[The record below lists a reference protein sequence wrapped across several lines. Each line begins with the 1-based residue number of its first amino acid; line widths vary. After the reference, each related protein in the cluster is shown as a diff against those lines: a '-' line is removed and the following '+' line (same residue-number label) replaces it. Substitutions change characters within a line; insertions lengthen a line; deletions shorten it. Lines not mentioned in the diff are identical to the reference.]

1 MAQTHNTWLSYLC
14 FICLCYMGQTHAL
27 PSIDLSQHISGQ
39 STQNQY
45 LYNRDYHKGVEFK
58 QVLAESKWQLPTK
71 GVTNRGFSEKPS
83 WMAFSLNNPTNKKQD
98 LILEYVDASVE
109 SIDIYYREK
118 GIEQPF
124 KTINYTFEKPVS
136 ERNVSF
142 YRPSFSLSVPEKS
155 QLEIYVRI
163 FQGDTFPMH
172 CFTSLRIWQESD
184 FYRSTNIEMLLLII
198 LLCTEVFMG
207 ITAVFVYLSS
217 RDNLFLYYAFFV
229 FSAAG
234 LFSGVSGLWGYFIM
248 PNHYELWMV
257 VFKINICQVAAL
269 LFIRRF
275 LNLKS
280 HSRLID
286 RGLLALAAVCM
297 IGVISNLLGYP
308 SISRASADC
317 VAMSYILLIPIGFY
331 AHKKG
336 VKNALLFTASWV
348 VFIIGMTLASLR
360 LSGHINDTP
369 LSEWMIYAGGF
380 VEVILLCTIM
390 VLRIRAMKKEKLVIQ
405 RKLDTAL
412 ENAQDNNKIKDQF
425 LNVFSH
431 ELRTPLNGIIGSLQL
446 LEFTE
451 LSSEQKKQ
459 KGTATRSA
467 KHLLRMVENILTFSE
482 LTSLK
487 ARSTLHSCDLKKNIN
502 NILSSFHHAAQ
513 LKSLTLTSEFSTAI
527 PALLKLDWPNIQRI
541 LTYWLDNAIKFSH
554 QGEITIKVE
563 CKADEQNHNY
573 HLSFYAMDQGP
584 GIKPEI
590 LKQIRQGFEQ
600 KEANTIRNI
609 DGLGLG
615 LANSIKIAELI
626 NAKCHVESTSE
637 GTCYQLD
644 LTCQLGT
651 EEDIPKPQKNSDKI
665 IVLAVDDNPINLM
678 VLSNILRKNNMEVH
692 EAKDGIEALE
702 KSKQQ
707 LYHAIFMDC
716 QMPNMDGYQATRCI
730 RESDNM
736 NHSTPIIAVTA
747 NAYESDKEHCLYVG
761 MNDFVSKP
769 IDQQTIMDAFK
780 RWS

>member
-1 MAQTHNTWLSYLC
+1 MAKTNNTWLSFLC
-14 FICLCYMGQTHAL
+14 FICLCYMGKVQSL
-27 PSIDLSQHISGQ
+27 PSIDLSQHSSGQ

-45 LYNRDYHKGVEFK
+45 LYNRDYHKAVTFE
-58 QVLAESKWQLPTK
+58 QVLAENQWQRPTD

-109 SIDIYYREK
+109 SIDIYYRK
-118 GIEQPF
+118 PNASQPF
-124 KTINYTFEKPVS
+124 NTINYTFEKPVS
-136 ERNVSF
+136 ERNVAF
-142 YRPSFSLSVPEKS
+142 YRPSFSLTIAEQS
-155 QLEIYVRI
+155 QFEIYVRI

-172 CFTSLRIWQESD
+172 SFTSFRIWQESD

-198 LLCTEVFMG
+198 LLCTEIFMG

-217 RDNLFLYYAFFV
+217 RDNLFLYYACFV

-248 PNHYELWMV
+248 PYHYELWMV
-257 VFKINICQVAAL
+257 VLKINICQVAAL

-275 LNLKS
+275 LNLKAY
-280 HSRLID
+280 SRLID
-286 RGLLALAAVCM
+286 SSILALAAVCM
-297 IGVISNLLGYP
+297 IGIISNLLGYP
-308 SISRASADC
+308 SISRATADY
-317 VAMSYILLIPIGFY
+317 VAVSYVLLIPIGIY

-348 VFIIGMTLASLR
+348 IFIIGMTLASLR

-390 VLRIRAMKKEKLVIQ
+390 VLRIKAMKKEKLVIQ
-405 RKLDTAL
+405 KKLDIAL

-459 KGTATRSA
+459 KGVATRSA

-502 NILSSFHHAAQ
+502 NILSSFHHAAK
-513 LKSLTLTSEFSTAI
+513 LKRLTLTSEFSNSI
-527 PALLKLDWPNIQRI
+527 PALLQLDWPNIQRI

-554 QGEITIKVE
+554 QGQITLKVE
-563 CKADEQNHNY
+563 CKADEHNHNY

-584 GIKPEI
+584 GINPEI
-590 LKQIRQGFEQ
+590 LKQIRQGFAQ

-626 NAKCHVESTSE
+626 NAKCQVQSTSK

-644 LTCQLGT
+644 LTCQLGK
-651 EEDIPKPQKNSDKI
+651 EEDLPKPQKSSDKI

-678 VLSNILRKNNMEVH
+678 VLSNILRKHNMEVH
-692 EAKDGIEALE
+692 EAKDGVEALE
-702 KSKQQ
+702 KTKTQ

-730 RESDNM
+730 RESDNI

-769 IDQQTIMDAFK
+769 IDQQTIMDAFN

>member
-1 MAQTHNTWLSYLC
+1 
-14 FICLCYMGQTHAL
+14 MGQVQAL
-27 PSIDLSQHISGQ
+27 PSIDLSEHTSGQ

-45 LYNRDYHKGVEFK
+45 LYTRSYPKDAALE
-58 QVLAESKWQLPTK
+58 QVLDEKQWQTPTA
-71 GVTNRGFSEKPS
+71 GITNRGFSDNPS
-83 WMAFSLNNPTNKKQD
+83 WMAFSLNNPTNTKQD

-118 GIEQPF
+118 NSSQPF
-124 KTINYTFEKPVS
+124 KNINFTLEKPVS
-136 ERNVSF
+136 DRHVSF
-142 YRPSFSLSVPEKS
+142 YRPSFSLSIAEQSHLDV
-155 QLEIYVRI
+155 YVRI
-163 FQGDTFPMH
+163 FQGNDFPMH

-184 FYRSTNIEMLLLII
+184 FYRSSNIEMLLLII
-198 LLCTEVFMG
+198 LLCTEIFMG

-217 RDNLFLYYAFFV
+217 RDNLFLYYACFV
-229 FSAAG
+229 FAAAG

-257 VFKINICQVAAL
+257 VLKINICQVAAL

-280 HSRLID
+280 HSLLID
-286 RGLLALAAVCM
+286 RSLLALAAVCI
-297 IGVISNLLGYP
+297 IGVVSNLLGYP
-308 SISRASADC
+308 SISRATADY
-317 VAMSYILLIPIGFY
+317 VAMSYILLIPIGIY

-348 VFIIGMTLASLR
+348 IFIIGMTLASLR

-369 LSEWMIYAGGF
+369 LAEWMIYAGGF
-380 VEVILLCTIM
+380 IEVILLCTIM

-405 RKLDTAL
+405 KQLDSAL

-451 LSSEQKKQ
+451 LSSEQKEQ

-467 KHLLRMVENILTFSE
+467 KDLLRMVENILTFSE
-482 LTSLK
+482 LTSNK
-487 ARSTLHSCDLKKNIN
+487 ARCTLHYCDLKKNID
-502 NILSSFHHAAQ
+502 NILSSFKHAARIKQ
-513 LKSLTLTSEFSTAI
+513 LNLKSEFSASI
-527 PALLKLDWPNIQRI
+527 PDSLQLDWPNIQRI

-554 QGEITIKVE
+554 QGVITLSVE
-563 CKADEQNHNY
+563 CEPDANSDTYQ
-573 HLSFYAMDQGP
+573 LRFYAKDQGP

-626 NAKCHVESTSE
+626 NAKCHVASSNE

-644 LTCQLGT
+644 LTCQLGI
-651 EEDIPKPQKNSDKI
+651 EEETLKPQKDDKQTV
-665 IVLAVDDNPINLM
+665 VLAVDDNPINLM
-678 VLSNILRKNNMEVH
+678 VLSNILRKNGMEVH
-692 EAKDGIEALE
+692 EAKNGLDALE
-702 KSKQQ
+702 KAKQQ
-707 LYHAIFMDC
+707 LYQTIFMDC
-716 QMPNMDGYQATRCI
+716 QMPEMDGYQATRCI
-730 RESDNM
+730 RESDNL

-747 NAYESDKEHCLYVG
+747 NAYESDREHCLYVG

-769 IDQQTIMDAFK
+769 IDQKTIMDAFN